1 MKLFITVSKR
11 GVLVILALLTVSL
24 VLISRV
30 ASLKRD
36 ETDGSTN
43 ALRVSYIR
51 NLGYYAEETA
61 ISVKETLIPEAFG
74 TVYEKYNSLQRR
86 ADFDLL
92 PYRGRSVTVYTYSLT
107 NRENTVA
114 NLIVLNGEI
123 IGGDISSTELDGE
136 MLPLIRANK

>member
-11 GVLVILALLTVSL
+11 GVLVILALLAVSL

-30 ASLKRD
+30 ASENRAI
-36 ETDGSTN
+36 TDGSTN
-43 ALRVSYIR
+43 ALRISYILS
-51 NLGYYAEETA
+51 LGYSVDETA
-61 ISVKETLIPEAFG
+61 ISVKETLIPEVFG

-86 ADFDLL
+86 ADFDLS
-92 PYRGRSVTVYTYSLT
+92 PYHGRSVTVYTYRLT
-107 NRENTVA
+107 DRENTVA

-136 MLPLIRANK
+136 MLPLIPDK